1 MKRRRGYT
9 RLSRKNQVTIP
20 VSVLERAGVG
30 PGTEF
35 RVEAEDGGR
44 IVLEP
49 EKSLAERRRDALAR
63 FAGKYTGMY
72 PPGYLDALRDEWDE
86 KLRERGL

>member
-20 VSVLERAGVG
+20 AAVVESVGLEPGV
-30 PGTEF
+30 EL
-35 RVEAEDGGR
+35 RVEAENGR

-49 EKSLAERRRDALAR
+49 ERSLAERRRAAIERAKGALSDV
-63 FAGKYTGMY
+63 YE
-72 PPGYLDALRDEWDE
+72 PGYLDRLRDEW
-86 KLRERGL
+86 R

>member
-20 VSVLERAGVG
+20 ATVVAEIGVR
-30 PGTEF
+30 PGDELK
-35 RVEAEDGGR
+35 VQAENGR

-49 EKSLAERRRDALAR
+49 EKSLAERRREALR
-63 FAGKYTGMY
+63 RVAGSLSGVY
-72 PPGYLDALRDEWDE
+72 PPGYLDELREEWDAR
-86 KLRERGL
+86 LRERGL